1 MDSSGRSS
9 IRAILSQRSK
19 PIIWFANYRMYVPAI
34 CRYYD
39 FTDKWKKKT
48 SRFDNLPPPNLRYR
62 VNGTPKID
70 TFLDQGKK
78 RADGIESCLRV
89 LGKSLDSFENVLDF
103 GCGCGRTIM
112 WFAEKKVNFDGTDI
126 DSEAIQWCH
135 NNLKFAK
142 FTVNDIMPPLEYE
155 DSKFDLIYS
164 MSVFTHLDEYRQ
176 FQWLIELKRV
186 LREDGIL
193 IITVYDEK
201 QQLEEVDELK
211 YRIKNDKIG
220 KVPSWYL
227 TAARSRKYV
236 LENYCKYFRI
246 IGYSE
251 AQDALNEE
259 SFVVLQK

>member
-1 MDSSGRSS
+1 MNNTGRSK
-9 IRAILSQRSK
+9 IRANLFQRSK
-19 PIIWFANYRMYVPAI
+19 PILWFANYRMYVPAI
-34 CRYYD
+34 CQYYKL
-39 FTDKWKKKT
+39 TDKWKNKAGG
-48 SRFDNLPPPNLRYR
+48 FENLPPPVLRYR

-112 WFAEKKVNFDGTDI
+112 WFAEKKVKFHGTDI
-126 DSEAIQWCH
+126 DSEAIQWCQ

-142 FTVNDIMPPLEYE
+142 FAVNDTMPPLEYE
-155 DSKFDLIYS
+155 DNKFDLIYA

-176 FQWLIELKRV
+176 FQWLQELKRV
-186 LREDGIL
+186 LREKGIL

-201 QQLEEVDELK
+201 QQLEEIDELK

-227 TAARSRKYV
+227 TSARSRKYV
-236 LENYCKYFRI
+236 LENYWKYFKI
-246 IGYSE
+246 IGYGE
-251 AQDALNEE
+251 AQDALNDE

>member
-1 MDSSGRSS
+1 
-9 IRAILSQRSK
+9 
-19 PIIWFANYRMYVPAI
+19 
-34 CRYYD
+34 
-39 FTDKWKKKT
+39 
-48 SRFDNLPPPNLRYR
+48 
-62 VNGTPKID
+62 
-70 TFLDQGKK
+70 
-78 RADGIESCLRV
+78 
-89 LGKSLDSFENVLDF
+89 
-103 GCGCGRTIM
+103 
-112 WFAEKKVNFDGTDI
+112 
-126 DSEAIQWCH
+126 
-135 NNLKFAK
+135 
-142 FTVNDIMPPLEYE
+142 MPPLEYE

-251 AQDALNEE
+251 AQDELNEE